1 MQWPPAISAIIPAT
15 ILMFASPF
23 TARETMAAIPE
34 LQSLA
39 TTVPSPRTIIACF
52 RAGQRQHGLVHGDA
66 EPQARD

>member
-52 RAGQRQHGLVHGDA
+52 RADLRAGQRQHGFVHGDV
-66 EPQARD
+66 EL